1 MFCRKGSP
9 SLLLSMVQDLLSSDP
24 MDFSLPEKAWG
35 RGKTDK
41 NW

>member
-1 MFCRKGSP
+1 MFFRTGTP
-9 SLLLSMVQDLLSSDP
+9 SRLLSIVQDLLISDP